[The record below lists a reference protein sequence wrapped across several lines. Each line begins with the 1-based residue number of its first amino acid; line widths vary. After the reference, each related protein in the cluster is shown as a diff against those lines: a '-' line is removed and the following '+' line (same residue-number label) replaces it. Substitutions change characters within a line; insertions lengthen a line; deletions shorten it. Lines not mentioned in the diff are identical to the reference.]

1 MSLPNKFFEYLAYG
15 LPIISSLKSEMEVL
29 IHQRKLG
36 FNYYSQS
43 ADSLASAIIKLDN
56 NYKSKSSRNLILK
69 EFDDNFNGDKIYFKF
84 AEFVKRTFNTNLK
97 S

>member
-36 FNYYSQS
+36 YNYYSQS
-43 ADSLASAIIKLDN
+43 SESLASAIIKLDN
-56 NYKSKSSRNLILK
+56 NFKSKSSKNLILK
-69 EFDDNFNGDKIYFKF
+69 EFEDNFNGDKIYFKF
-84 AEFVKRTFNTNLK
+84 AEFVKKTFNTHSK